1 MIPLD
6 NLATDLETLRF
17 LANLV
22 AYQQPKVT
30 VEAGTYKGHFAV
42 LAGRVVP
49 QSKIHTADTS
59 DYGWQEFKPPNVIFY
74 LQDFSEML
82 VGLPKQSIDFAF
94 IDSGPPF
101 AQEWENH
108 VRYRHYQDVMPYMA
122 PGGLIVSHD
131 MNSTDWHGA
140 GKIIKQSSLRLTGG
154 RGITIQQIGKT
165 HES

>member
-6 NLATDLETLRF
+6 NLATDLETLRV
-17 LANLV
+17 LAALV
-22 AYQQPKVT
+22 AYQQPKVIA
-30 VEAGTYKGHFAV
+30 EAGTYQGHFAI
-42 LAGRVVP
+42 LA
-49 QSKIHTADTS
+49 SKASPESQVHTADPI
-59 DYGWQEFKPPNVIFY
+59 DYGWQQDRPPTVIFH

-82 VGLPKQSIDFAF
+82 AGLPKQSINFAF

-101 AQEWENH
+101 VEEWENC

-140 GKIIKQSSLRLTGG
+140 DKIIEQSSLRLIGG
-154 RGITIQQIGKT
+154 RGITIQQV
-165 HES
+165 